1 VGYVDSWTQR
11 YRGVDLGPHT
21 LLLGRL
27 LVRRRAMHLGA
38 GLVTVVLV
46 LRVVQFLLGS
56 TSLLWS
62 VALTA
67 LIAAA
72 AGVALLVQ
80 RLGDARVAAA
90 AQPAHFEPFTPAEPV
105 DFTAVVGR
113 RTRIL
118 LAVSYVGA
126 ALLGFVALLNGDE
139 IQQAAIFLVGVAL
152 LAAVAYASLH
162 SILTRAAIAVDHGSR
177 QADDLLRVNDARH
190 AALAYPVLLALVTM
204 STTSSLWLLT
214 VYTAVSVVISVF
226 AMAHEPL
233 TPKVPVAR

>member
-27 LVRRRAMHLGA
+27 LIRRRAMHLGT
-38 GLVTVVLV
+38 GLVAVVLV
-46 LRVVQFLLGS
+46 IRVAQFLLGS

-62 VALTA
+62 VALTGLVA
-67 LIAAA
+67 VA

-90 AQPAHFEPFTPAEPV
+90 AQPEPFDPFVPVEPA
-105 DFTAVVGR
+105 DFATVVGR

-118 LAVSYVGA
+118 LAVSYLGA
-126 ALLGFVALLNGDE
+126 ALLGFVALLHGDE
-139 IQQAAIFLVGVAL
+139 IEQSVIFLVGVAL
-152 LAAVAYASLH
+152 LATVTYASLH
-162 SILTRAAIAVDHGSR
+162 NALTRAPIAVDHGSR

-190 AALAYPVLLALVTM
+190 AALAYPVLLAVVTM
-204 STTSSLWLLT
+204 STTSPLWLLT

>member
-1 VGYVDSWTQR
+1 MGYVDSWTQR

-38 GLVTVVLV
+38 GLVVAVLV
-46 LRVVQFLLGS
+46 LRIAQFLLGS

-67 LIAAA
+67 LVAVA

-90 AQPAHFEPFTPAEPV
+90 QPEHFAHFSPLEPA

-118 LAVSYVGA
+118 LAVSYLGA
-126 ALLGFVALLNGDE
+126 ALLGFAALLNGDDF
-139 IQQAAIFLVGVAL
+139 QPAVIFLVGVAL
-152 LAAVAYASLH
+152 LAAVTYASLH
-162 SILTRAAIAVDHGSR
+162 SALTRAPIAVDHGSR

-190 AALAYPVLLALVTM
+190 AAVAYPVLLAIVTM
-204 STTSSLWLLT
+204 STSSSLWLLT
-214 VYTAVSVVISVF
+214 VYTAISVVISVF

>member
-1 VGYVDSWTQR
+1 MGYVDSWTQR
-11 YRGVDLGPHT
+11 YRRVDLGPHT

-27 LVRRRAMHLGA
+27 LVRRRAMHLGVV
-38 GLVTVVLV
+38 LVAAVLV

-56 TSLLWS
+56 TALIWPML
-62 VALTA
+62 LTA
-67 LIAAA
+67 LVALA

-90 AQPAHFEPFTPAEPV
+90 QPAAHISRFEPV
-105 DFTAVVGR
+105 DVAAVLGR
-113 RTRIL
+113 RTRAL

-126 ALLGFVALLNGDE
+126 ALLGFAALLDGGDS
-139 IQQAAIFLVGVAL
+139 QQAVVFLVGVAL
-152 LAAVAYASLH
+152 LAAVTFASLH
-162 SILTRAAIAVDHGSR
+162 SALTRAPIAVDHGSL

-190 AALAYPVLLALVTM
+190 AAVAYPVLLALVTM
-204 STTSSLWLLT
+204 STPSSIWLLT
-214 VYTAVSVVISVF
+214 AYTAVSVVISVF

>member
-27 LVRRRAMHLGA
+27 LVRRRAMHLGV
-38 GLVTVVLV
+38 GLVAVVLA

-56 TSLLWS
+56 TALLWS

-67 LIAAA
+67 LVAIA

-90 AQPAHFEPFTPAEPV
+90 QPAHFAHFSTFEPI
-105 DFTAVVGR
+105 DFAAVVGR
-113 RTRIL
+113 RTRVL
-118 LAVSYVGA
+118 LAVSYLGA
-126 ALLGFVALLNGDE
+126 ALLGFAALLTGDE
-139 IQQAAIFLVGVAL
+139 MQPAVVFLVGVAL
-152 LAAVAYASLH
+152 LAAVTYASLH
-162 SILTRAAIAVDHGSR
+162 GALTRAPIAVDHGSR
-177 QADDLLRVNDARH
+177 QADDLLRINDARH
-190 AALAYPVLLALVTM
+190 AAVAYPVLLALVTM
-204 STTSSLWLLT
+204 STASSIWLLT

>member
-11 YRGVDLGPHT
+11 YRGADLGPHT

-38 GLVTVVLV
+38 GVVTAVLV
-46 LRVVQFLLGS
+46 LRVAQFLLGS
-56 TSLLWS
+56 TALLWS

-67 LIAAA
+67 LVAVA

-90 AQPAHFEPFTPAEPV
+90 QPEHFAQFSTFEPV

-118 LAVSYVGA
+118 LAVSYLGA
-126 ALLGFVALLNGDE
+126 ALLGFATLLNGDD
-139 IQQAAIFLVGVAL
+139 IQQAVIFLVGVAL
-152 LAAVAYASLH
+152 LAAVTYASLH
-162 SILTRAAIAVDHGSR
+162 SALTRVPIAVDHGSL

-190 AALAYPVLLALVTM
+190 AAVAYPALLALVTM
-204 STTSSLWLLT
+204 STSSSLWLLT
-214 VYTAVSVVISVF
+214 AYTTVSVVVSVF